1 MSNIRKLMQE
11 KFGYTTN
18 LPSISDM
25 HKDVT
30 DRNGRDG
37 KNPAYLPV
45 EEFRKVIKHLM
56 GATTT
61 EEDGQ
66 VEDALDFTALHRLAN
81 KHGFAPEFLKS
92 LNTIQLEVAKPKAKR
107 DRKTIIAEWEKI
119 KDTVP
124 FWFLGLLPNH
134 KNEELPEEDKKLLTN
149 LKDMM
154 DEFNKN
160 SEKEGKAAA
169 KDTEHAGRDTEA
181 KKNLDKA
188 RKDADIKDDAGKDL
202 GKKPEN
208 EVK

>member
-11 KFGYTTN
+11 KFGYVTDVPP
-18 LPSISDM
+18 LSKLHD
-25 HKDVT
+25 DVT
-30 DRNGRDG
+30 TRNGRGGD
-37 KNPAYLPV
+37 NPAYLPV
-45 EEFRKVIKHLM
+45 EKYRAVIKHLM
-56 GATTT
+56 NATTT

-66 VEDALDFTALHRLAN
+66 IEDALDFTALHRLAN
-81 KHGFAPEFLKS
+81 KHGFAPAFLES
-92 LNTIQLEVAKPKAKR
+92 LNTIQLEVVKPKAKR
-107 DRKTIIAEWEKI
+107 DRKSIMAAWTKI
-119 KDTVP
+119 KDSVP

-134 KNEELPEEDKKLLTN
+134 NKEELPEDDKKLLTN
-149 LKDMM
+149 LIDMM

-160 SEKEGKAAA
+160 GEKEGKAAA

-188 RKDADIKDDAGKDL
+188 RKGADIKDDAGKDL

>member
-1 MSNIRKLMQE
+1 MSQIRKLIQE

-18 LPSISDM
+18 LPNITDM
-25 HKDVT
+25 HSDVT
-30 DRNGRDG
+30 DRNGRG
-37 KNPAYLPV
+37 GENPAYLPV
-45 EEFRKVIKHLM
+45 EEYRKVIKHLM

-61 EEDGQ
+61 EEDGI

-81 KHGFAPEFLKS
+81 KHAFAPAFLSS
-92 LNTIQLEVAKPKAKR
+92 LNTIQVEVTKPKAKR
-107 DRKTIIAEWEKI
+107 DREAIVKAWTEI
-119 KDTVP
+119 KDSVP

-149 LKDMM
+149 LRDMM

-160 SEKEGKAAA
+160 GEKEGKAAA
-169 KDTEHAGRDTEA
+169 KDTEHAGRDSEA

-188 RKDADIKDDAGKDL
+188 RKSAGIKDDAGKDL
-202 GKKPEN
+202 SKKPEN